1 MTDSSLLNTA
11 DPVVVTGLGA
21 TTALGGDVASYWS
34 ALLAGTSGVISLPFD
49 WASEIAVQ
57 IGAPM
62 AVDPTEILPR
72 VQARRLDRAEQAAL
86 VAAAQAWAD
95 AGFTGTASD
104 NGLDPLRVAVVI
116 GTGIGGIT
124 SLIFQHDVMLA
135 KGPSRVSPLM
145 IPMNMP
151 NGPAAYVGLQI
162 GARAGVHTP
171 VSACAS
177 GAEAISYGLDLIQLG
192 RADLVVVGGTEA
204 CMHPL
209 TISGFAQMRAMST
222 RNDDPEGAS
231 RPFDKG
237 RDGFVLGEGAGVL
250 VLERLS
256 SAQARGRQPY
266 AVLGGAGMT
275 ADSYDIVQPDPA
287 GGGQARAARI
297 AIERAGLAMSDVVHV
312 NAHATSTPAGDMAEA
327 HWIAKLLGEQTVVTA
342 TKSMTGHLLGAAGA
356 IEAVATV
363 LSVANDIV
371 PPTINLDDPEDGL
384 AVDVPTKAREMTVTA
399 ALNDSFGFG
408 GHNAALL
415 FHKL

>member
-1 MTDSSLLNTA
+1 MTETLTNTS

-21 TTALGGDVASYWS
+21 TTPLGGDVASYWS
-34 ALLAGTSGVISLPFD
+34 ALLDGTSGVVALQQD
-49 WASEIAVQ
+49 WAADIAVR
-57 IGAPM
+57 IAAPM
-62 AVDPTEILPR
+62 AVDPAEILPR
-72 VQARRLDRAEQAAL
+72 VKARRLDRAEQAAL
-86 VAAAQAWAD
+86 VAAAEAWKD
-95 AGFTGTASD
+95 AGFTGTSEE
-104 NGLDPLRVAVVI
+104 NGLDPARVAVVI
-116 GTGIGGIT
+116 GTGIGGVT

-135 KGPSRVSPLM
+135 KGAGKVSPLM

-151 NGPAAYVGLQI
+151 NGPAAYVGLQV
-162 GARAGVHTP
+162 GARSGVHTP

-192 RADLVVVGGTEA
+192 RADVVVVGGTEA
-204 CMHPL
+204 CVHPL

-222 RNDDPEGAS
+222 RNDEPERAS
-231 RPFDKG
+231 RPYDKG
-237 RDGFVLGEGAGVL
+237 RDGFVLGEGAGIL

-256 SAQARGRQPY
+256 SARARGHEPY
-266 AVLGGAGMT
+266 AVLGGAGIT

-287 GGGQARAARI
+287 GNGQARAARI
-297 AIERAGLAMSDVVHV
+297 AIERSGVALADVVHV

-327 HWIAKLLGEQTVVTA
+327 TWLADMLGEQTVVSA
-342 TKSMTGHLLGAAGA
+342 TKSMTGHLLGASGA
-356 IEAVATV
+356 IEAIATV
-363 LSVANDIV
+363 LSVANDVV

>member
-1 MTDSSLLNTA
+1 MTETLTNTS

-21 TTALGGDVASYWS
+21 TTPLGGDVASYWS
-34 ALLAGTSGVISLPFD
+34 ALLDGTSGVVALQQD
-49 WASEIAVQ
+49 WAADIAVR
-57 IGAPM
+57 IAAPM
-62 AVDPTEILPR
+62 AVDPAEILPR
-72 VQARRLDRAEQAAL
+72 VKARRLDRAEQAAL
-86 VAAAQAWAD
+86 VAAAEAWKD
-95 AGFTGTASD
+95 AGFTGTSEE
-104 NGLDPLRVAVVI
+104 NGLDPARVAVVI
-116 GTGIGGIT
+116 GTGIGGVT

-135 KGPSRVSPLM
+135 KGAGKVSPLM

-151 NGPAAYVGLQI
+151 NGPAAYVGLQV
-162 GARAGVHTP
+162 GARSGVHTP

-192 RADLVVVGGTEA
+192 RADVVVVGGTEA
-204 CMHPL
+204 CVHPL

-222 RNDDPEGAS
+222 RNDEPERAS
-231 RPFDKG
+231 RPYDKG
-237 RDGFVLGEGAGVL
+237 RDGFVLGEGAGIL

-256 SAQARGRQPY
+256 SARARGREPY
-266 AVLGGAGMT
+266 AVLGGAGIT

-287 GGGQARAARI
+287 GNGQARAARI
-297 AIERAGLAMSDVVHV
+297 AIERSGVALADVVHV

-327 HWIAKLLGEQTVVTA
+327 TWLADMLGEQTVVSA
-342 TKSMTGHLLGAAGA
+342 TKSMTGHLLGASGA
-356 IEAVATV
+356 IEAIATV
-363 LSVANDIV
+363 LSVANDVV

>member
-1 MTDSSLLNTA
+1 MTETLANTS

-21 TTALGGDVASYWS
+21 TTPIGGDVETYWTN
-34 ALLAGTSGVISLPFD
+34 LLAGKSGVVALTQD
-49 WASEIAVQ
+49 WAGPLAVR

-62 AVDPTEILPR
+62 SVDPAEVLPR

-86 VAAAQAWAD
+86 VAAAQAWED
-95 AGFTGTASD
+95 AGFKGTTEN
-104 NGLDPLRVAVVI
+104 NGLDPARVAVVI
-116 GTGIGGIT
+116 GTGIGGVT
-124 SLIFQHDVMLA
+124 SLIFQHDILLE

-151 NGPAAYVGLQI
+151 NGAAAYVGLQI

-177 GAEAISYGLDLIQLG
+177 GAEAVAYGLDLIELG
-192 RADLVVVGGTEA
+192 RADIVVVGGTEA
-204 CMHPL
+204 CIHPL
-209 TISGFAQMRAMST
+209 TITGFAQMRAMST
-222 RNDDPEGAS
+222 RNDEPARAS
-231 RPFDKG
+231 RPYDKN

-250 VLERLS
+250 VLERAS
-256 SAQARGRQPY
+256 TARARGREPY
-266 AVLGGAGMT
+266 AVLAGAAVN

-287 GGGQARAARI
+287 GSGQARAAKA
-297 AIERAGLAMSDVVHV
+297 AIERSGVSYADVVHV

-327 HWIAKLLGEQTVVTA
+327 KWIEAMLGAQTVVSG

-356 IEAVATV
+356 IEAIATV
-363 LSVANDIV
+363 LSVARDIV
-371 PPTINLDDPEDGL
+371 PPTINLDDPDDGL
-384 AVDVPTKAREMTVTA
+384 GVDVPHVARQMTVPA

-415 FHKL
+415 FRKV

>member
-1 MTDSSLLNTA
+1 MTQTTYNA
-11 DPVVVTGLGA
+11 GDPVVVTGLGA
-21 TTALGGDVASYWS
+21 TTPLGGDVASFWS
-34 ALLAGTSGVISLPFD
+34 ELLAGSSGVVALPFD
-49 WASEIAVQ
+49 WAADIAVK

-62 AVDPTEILPR
+62 AVDPTTVLPR

-86 VAAAQAWAD
+86 VASAQAWAD
-95 AGFTGTASD
+95 AGFTGKAVD
-104 NGLDPLRVAVVI
+104 NGLEPSRVAVVI
-116 GTGIGGIT
+116 GTGIGGVT
-124 SLIFQHDVMLA
+124 SLIHQHDIMLE
-135 KGPSRVSPLM
+135 KGPDKVSPLM

-151 NGPAAYVGLQI
+151 NGPAAYIGLQI
-162 GARAGVHTP
+162 GATAGVHTV

-177 GAEAISYGLDLIQLG
+177 GAEAIAYGLDLLQLN

-204 CMHPL
+204 CIHPL
-209 TISGFAQMRAMST
+209 TISGFAQMRAMSG
-222 RNDDPEGAS
+222 RNDEPERAS
-231 RPFDKG
+231 RPYDKG

-287 GGGQARAARI
+287 GGGQSTAAKM
-297 AIERAGLAMSDVVHV
+297 AIQRAGLSPSDVVHV

-327 HWIAKLLGEQTVVTA
+327 RWIAELLGEQTVVSA

-356 IEAVATV
+356 IEAVACV
-363 LSVANDIV
+363 LSVANDVV
-371 PPTINLDDPEDGL
+371 PPTINLDDPEDDL
-384 AVDVPTKAREMTVTA
+384 RVDVPTKAREMVVTA

-408 GHNAALL
+408 GHNASLL